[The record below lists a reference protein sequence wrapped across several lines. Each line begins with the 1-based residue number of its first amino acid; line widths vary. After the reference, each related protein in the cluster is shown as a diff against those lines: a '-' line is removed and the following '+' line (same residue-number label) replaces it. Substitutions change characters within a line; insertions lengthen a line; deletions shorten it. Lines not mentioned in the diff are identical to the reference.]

1 MKKLILI
8 ILAAGIV
15 IGGLVF
21 LYVFRKSDNS
31 GVTGKPDYTMPA
43 DSLVAYFDKN
53 EDTANKLYYEK
64 IIQVKGIVA
73 EITKDSASY
82 NIVLRDSSASEG
94 VSCATGTDQNE
105 KAKSITIGKKVEIKG
120 ICFGKNLIDVSLNK
134 CSIVEK

>member
-8 ILAAGIV
+8 ILLAGIV

-21 LYVFRKSDNS
+21 LYVFRKSDNNAVS
-31 GVTGKPDYTMPA
+31 GKPAYTLQA

-53 EDTANKLYYEK
+53 EDAANKIYNNK

-73 EITKDSASY
+73 EITKDSVSY
-82 NIVLRDSSASEG
+82 NIVLRDNNATEG
-94 VSCATGTDQNE
+94 VSCTTGSDQLE
-105 KAKSITIGKKVEIKG
+105 KAKSVAIGKIVEIKG

-134 CSIVEK
+134 CAIVEK

>member
-15 IGGLVF
+15 IGGLVY
-21 LYVFRKSDNS
+21 LYVFRKSDTS

-53 EDTANKLYYEK
+53 EDAANKIYNEK
-64 IIQVKGIVA
+64 IIQVKGLVA

-94 VSCATGTDQNE
+94 VSCTTGSDQLG
-105 KAKSITIGKKVEIKG
+105 KAKSISIGKTVEIKG

-134 CSIVEK
+134 CTIIEK